1 MRKFLLPFLL
11 ILSGWFVAC
20 RETPQPHPAAAEAT
34 SASADLVLALTPTM
48 ESLPFYYAAE
58 TGIFQKH
65 HLQVKVQH
73 FAAQFDVDTAL
84 LGTTAQAGI
93 TDMARVAYHDRKQ
106 RKLVAL
112 MGTQGDWKLIA
123 NAGARINKAEQLG
136 KRLVGTARYSA
147 SDYYFADAL
156 RKTKLSYDD
165 CFHPQVN
172 DYSIRLQ
179 MLMQRQIDA
188 AILPEPFAT
197 KAIQTGHTL
206 LYDTQK
212 SGTPMIG
219 CLAANRK
226 FLTEKKGRERLQQ
239 LLLCYNEAVAQL
251 NKNGASACQEI
262 LIRYYGLDE
271 ATAALVKL
279 PQYQPAGPVSE
290 ASLSATKKY
299 LDERNLSGITNDKT
313 TLTDFSLLPQ
323 K

>member
-11 ILSGWFVAC
+11 LLSGWIVAC
-20 RETPQPHPAAAEAT
+20 RETPQPHPAATEASST
-34 SASADLVLALTPTM
+34 SADLVLALTSTM

-65 HLQVKVQH
+65 HLQVEIRH
-73 FAAQFDVDTAL
+73 FGSQFDADTAL
-84 LGTTAQAGI
+84 LGTTAQVGV
-93 TDMARVAYHDRKQ
+93 TDMARVVYHNRKQ
-106 RKLVAL
+106 QKLVAL
-112 MGTQGDWKLIA
+112 MGTQGTWKLIA
-123 NAGARINKAEQLG
+123 NAGARFHKADQLE
-136 KRLVGTARYSA
+136 KRLVGTARFAA
-147 SDYYFADAL
+147 SDYYFAEAL

-188 AILPEPFAT
+188 AVLPEPFAT
-197 KAIQTGHTL
+197 KAIQAGHTL

-212 SGTPMIG
+212 SGSPIIG
-219 CLAANRK
+219 CLAGSQH
-226 FLTEKKGRERLQQ
+226 FLNGKKGRAKLKQ
-239 LLLCYNEAVAQL
+239 LLICYNEAVAQL
-251 NKNGASACQEI
+251 NKNGAAACREI

-290 ASLSATKKY
+290 AALTATKKY
-299 LDERNLSGITNDKT
+299 LDERNLSGTTTDITR
-313 TLTDFSLLPQ
+313 LTDFSLLPQ